1 MRVQEEVVFEICHSL
16 FKRKRRE
23 EIKKNCP
30 FASAAGGAKIVVGF
44 VMDIN
49 DGSLMHC
56 PSCLLMGRVG

>member
-1 MRVQEEVVFEICHSL
+1 LKSAIPYLKGKGEKKI
-16 FKRKRRE
+16 K
-23 EIKKNCP
+23 KKNCP